1 MDNIRRFLFKELNV
15 RGQHIQLDNAWKKMI
30 AERHYPAVIIN
41 LLGELTAV
49 TTMLAAGLKHQGK
62 VTIQVQG
69 SGPVNLLVVE
79 ATNELNI
86 KGVAKTTEQFNAIL
100 NDELDLNQLLG
111 DGKILV
117 TLENKV
123 TDSIFQSYVPREAD
137 TIKGIFEDFL
147 TRSDQQPSKL
157 WLAAN
162 EMGVGGVLIQK
173 LPASENIDADGWN
186 RIEILSDTL
195 TKQEIISLDSET
207 LIHTLFHEELIELFD
222 GEDIQYYCPKDTT
235 KIETMLLSL
244 GKEECLKIIEEQGE
258 IVIHNEMCNFHVRY
272 QQQDI
277 NNLFAQEST
286 N

>member
-15 RGQHIQLDNAWKKMI
+15 RGQHIQLTNAWQEMI

-62 VTIQVQG
+62 VTIQIQG
-69 SGPVNLLVVE
+69 TGPVNLLVVE

-86 KGVAKTTEQFNAIL
+86 KGVAKTNDKLKTEIKETQ
-100 NDELDLNQLLG
+100 DLNQLLG

-117 TLENKV
+117 TLENQL
-123 TDSIFQSYVPREAD
+123 TDSVFQSYVPREANS
-137 TIKGIFEDFL
+137 IKGIFEDFL
-147 TRSDQQPSKL
+147 TQSDQQPSKL
-157 WLAAN
+157 WLAAD
-162 EMGVGGVLIQK
+162 ETGIGGVLIQK
-173 LPASENIDADGWN
+173 LPASKNIDADGWN
-186 RIEILSDTL
+186 RVEILSDTL
-195 TKQEIISLDSET
+195 TNQEIISLDSET

-222 GEDIQYYCPKDTT
+222 GTDIQYHCPKDKT

-258 IVIHNEMCNFHVRY
+258 IVIHNEMCNFHARY